1 MEKNKGLSNTV
12 AQKRPRHS
20 PKKGVDECKGC
31 DSKLQDDDFALLCDS
46 CESWFSVVVDSLV
59 DSVSDCLL
67 VDVKLPYHSNYMC
80 IAAFYRSPTV
90 NLSSPV
96 NNANILACISRLVG
110 RSSKFLILGDFNLPL
125 IDWSAHRT
133 SLSTS
138 SYEQQF
144 LDRLDDLCLYQHIVR
159 ATRARNDAIPSILD
173 LVITKSID
181 DILSVDFSPPL
192 GKSDHVVLDIYMNID
207 AQQRG
212 FKFYRHD
219 YAKADYESMR
229 QFISSLNIILWRSYI
244 ESRHSKVV
252 RQGHLDTQLQE
263 DSGEW
268 HAYSLARNKVTRLL
282 RANREELESRIIHSS
297 TVSPKIF
304 WKYVNRNKPNHALS
318 ISTFTHPDTHQK
330 INSDSEK
337 ALIFNKIFS
346 SVFVKTQ
353 PTHSNEANFASQVES
368 IASPDILVLF
378 DDSGFSLTE
387 VYTILIKLDTSK
399 APDIDSFP
407 NIMIRQIAHEIA
419 EPLTYIF
426 NLSLAHGLCPSGWKK
441 ALVKPLHK
449 SGSRSDFKNYRPI
462 SITSIFC
469 RVMEKLI
476 VSRVQKYFD
485 GNHLWNP
492 AQHGF
497 RKKIGLVILSFLRLL
512 WIFNVLPI

>member
-1 MEKNKGLSNTV
+1 
-12 AQKRPRHS
+12 
-20 PKKGVDECKGC
+20 
-31 DSKLQDDDFALLCDS
+31 
-46 CESWFSVVVDSLV
+46 
-59 DSVSDCLL
+59 
-67 VDVKLPYHSNYMC
+67 MC

-125 IDWSAHRT
+125 IDWSAHST
-133 SLSTS
+133 SLSSS

-144 LDRLDDLCLYQHIVR
+144 LDRLDDLYLYQHIVR
-159 ATRARNDAIPSILD
+159 PTQARNDAIPSILD

-181 DILSVDFSPPL
+181 DILSVDFRPPL
-192 GKSDHVVLDIYMNID
+192 GKSDHVVLDIYVNID

-212 FKFYRHD
+212 FEFYRHD

-229 QFISSLNIILWRSYI
+229 QFISSINIINNPKLPRHILQAIREKNCLWRSYI

-268 HAYSLARNKVTRLL
+268 HAHLPTRNKVTRLL

-297 TVSPKIF
+297 TASPKIF
-304 WKYVNRNKPNHALS
+304 WKYVNRNKPNLAPS
-318 ISTFTHPDTHQK
+318 SSTFTHQDKHQK
-330 INSDSEK
+330 IDSDSEK
-337 ALIFNKIFS
+337 ALIFNQIFS
-346 SVFVKTQ
+346 SVFLKTQ
-353 PTHSNEANFASQVES
+353 PIHSNEANFASQVQS
-368 IASPDILVLF
+368 IASPDILVPF

-387 VYTILIKLDTSK
+387 VYTVLIKLDTSK
-399 APDIDSFP
+399 APDIDVFP

-469 RVMEKLI
+469 RVMENLI

-497 RKKIGLVILSFLRLL
+497 RKNKSCNTQLL
-512 WIFNVLPI
+512 EVTLDFSTFCRFSYTL

>member
-1 MEKNKGLSNTV
+1 MK
-12 AQKRPRHS
+12 
-20 PKKGVDECKGC
+20 
-31 DSKLQDDDFALLCDS
+31 
-46 CESWFSVVVDSLV
+46 
-59 DSVSDCLL
+59 CLL
-67 VDVKLPYHSNYMC
+67 VDVKLPYHSTYMC

-96 NNANILACISRLVG
+96 NNANILACISCLVG

-144 LDRLDDLCLYQHIVR
+144 LDRLDDLYLYQHIVR
-159 ATRARNDAIPSILD
+159 PTRARNDAIPSILD

-181 DILSVDFSPPL
+181 DILSVDFRPPL

-212 FKFYRHD
+212 FEFYQHD
-219 YAKADYESMR
+219 YAKVDYESMR
-229 QFISSLNIILWRSYI
+229 QFILSFNVMDELKNNHVSPDTAFDFVKKVLRECRDKFVPLVRNFSGRRNNPKLPRHILQAIREKNSLWRSYI

-252 RQGHLDTQLQE
+252 RQGNLDTQLQE

-297 TVSPKIF
+297 TASPKIF
-304 WKYVNRNKPNHALS
+304 WKYVNRNKPNLAPS
-318 ISTFTHPDTHQK
+318 SSTFTHQDTHQK
-330 INSDSEK
+330 IDSDSEK
-337 ALIFNKIFS
+337 ALIFNQIFS

-353 PTHSNEANFASQVES
+353 PIHSNEANFASQVEL
-368 IASPDILVLF
+368 IASPDILVPF

-399 APDIDSFP
+399 APDIDGFS
-407 NIMIRQIAHEIA
+407 NIMTRQIAQEIA

-426 NLSLAHGLCPSGWKK
+426 NLSLAHGLCP
-441 ALVKPLHK
+441 
-449 SGSRSDFKNYRPI
+449 
-462 SITSIFC
+462 
-469 RVMEKLI
+469 
-476 VSRVQKYFD
+476 
-485 GNHLWNP
+485 
-492 AQHGF
+492 
-497 RKKIGLVILSFLRLL
+497 
-512 WIFNVLPI
+512 